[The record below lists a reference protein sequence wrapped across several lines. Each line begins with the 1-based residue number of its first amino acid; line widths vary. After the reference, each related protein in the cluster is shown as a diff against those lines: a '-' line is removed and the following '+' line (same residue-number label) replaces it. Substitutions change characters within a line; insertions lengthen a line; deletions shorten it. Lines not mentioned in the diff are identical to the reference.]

1 MSVLKVLTCGSV
13 DDGKST
19 LIGRIMYETNNL
31 FEDYSEYLK
40 KNKHK
45 SEIDYSLLLDG
56 LIDEKD
62 QNITIDAAFKFLTIN
77 KRNVV
82 FIDSPG
88 HIEFTKNM
96 AYASTFADVAIL
108 IVDST
113 KEITNQTK
121 THLEILNHLK
131 TTKDVIVCLN
141 KIDLIDYDNL
151 KITEFKN
158 EIEKLF
164 ESLDINLLRFIPIS
178 AKYGDN
184 VVSLS
189 KNIKE
194 IKLEKSLVDELGN
207 LSTKTIPEKTNTILS
222 LQFQDKHNQER
233 VYAAY
238 QEYGSLSVGDKLI
251 NASTNEKITVE
262 KIYFNLN
269 ETNELNENSNMIF
282 TTMEEK
288 NINSNDILI
297 KNYEGILRT
306 DSFNANIFW
315 CSSNLYSQ
323 SSNYIFKFHYQES
336 KGFIS
341 KIKNISNN
349 SKNIINVNVELYN
362 KLTISE
368 YSDFF
373 RLGSFLIIDPLTKE
387 SIGIGIVT
395 HNLDK
400 GFTIIESEIETY
412 QNTHHNYPTLW
423 FTGLSGSGK
432 TTIAN
437 ELAKLL
443 KKDSIPYLVID
454 GDKVRNTINKDLGFS
469 EADRIENNRRIAN
482 LAGVIWDAG
491 ILPIVT
497 TISPLNQ
504 IRENSKDILI
514 NKNFKLIFID
524 TDLKECIK
532 RNPKNLYLNEN
543 KKAKNVTGV
552 DQPFEIPN
560 KWDMKIKTESM
571 KPDLAAKKLFEKFIF

>member
-1 MSVLKVLTCGSV
+1 MFLK
-13 DDGKST
+13 
-19 LIGRIMYETNNL
+19 
-31 FEDYSEYLK
+31 F
-40 KNKHK
+40 
-45 SEIDYSLLLDG
+45 
-56 LIDEKD
+56 
-62 QNITIDAAFKFLTIN
+62 
-77 KRNVV
+77 V
-82 FIDSPG
+82 FSI
-88 HIEFTKNM
+88 
-96 AYASTFADVAIL
+96 
-108 IVDST
+108 
-113 KEITNQTK
+113 
-121 THLEILNHLK
+121 
-131 TTKDVIVCLN
+131 
-141 KIDLIDYDNL
+141 
-151 KITEFKN
+151 
-158 EIEKLF
+158 
-164 ESLDINLLRFIPIS
+164 
-178 AKYGDN
+178 
-184 VVSLS
+184 
-189 KNIKE
+189 
-194 IKLEKSLVDELGN
+194 IKL
-207 LSTKTIPEKTNTILS
+207 
-222 LQFQDKHNQER
+222 
-233 VYAAY
+233 
-238 QEYGSLSVGDKLI
+238 
-251 NASTNEKITVE
+251 
-262 KIYFNLN
+262 
-269 ETNELNENSNMIF
+269 
-282 TTMEEK
+282 
-288 NINSNDILI
+288 
-297 KNYEGILRT
+297 
-306 DSFNANIFW
+306 
-315 CSSNLYSQ
+315 
-323 SSNYIFKFHYQES
+323 YIKFHYQES

-543 KKAKNVTGV
+543 KKQK
-552 DQPFEIPN
+552 
-560 KWDMKIKTESM
+560 M
-571 KPDLAAKKLFEKFIF
+571 